1 MKTKQSV
8 STEASLD
15 HDGLTRAT
23 PPEATMEM
31 PAQDFSK
38 RPNVKFAFPSFKT
51 LIARLITFG
60 GGLGM
65 TVYATYQMILIV
77 SQSSVTP
84 LQWVMVALF
93 TLTFVWIALAACGA
107 VAGFIFTGR
116 SKTKLVAGSEKK
128 TALLMPVY
136 NEDPSQTCAAL
147 LSMGLSLVQKG
158 AGERFEIFVISDS
171 TDPDTWV
178 KETAAV
184 SQLKE
189 QLADQV
195 NVWYRRRFNNSAKK
209 AGNVHEFVCR
219 WGARYDYM
227 LVLDADSLLSADTL
241 ISLMAE
247 MDSDPKSG
255 ILQTL
260 PCLYGGNTLFAR
272 LQQFAGTVYGPIV
285 AQGITAWQGDDG
297 NYWGHNAIIRI
308 EAFAS
313 AAGLPT
319 MGGIKPFKGDI
330 LSHDFVEAAL
340 IRRAGWS
347 VKMLPKLKG
356 SWEQS
361 PPSLADVAIRDRRWA
376 QGNIQHLAVLSAR
389 GLRWPNRFH
398 MLSGVMGYVASPLW
412 FALILVGIAM
422 AIQTHYVNID
432 YFSDERSL
440 FPTWP
445 IFDSQ
450 RMVQLFIGT
459 MLILLVPKCL
469 GLIKAFFNT
478 AHRKSLGI
486 IRMTLGALVEI
497 VFSVLY
503 APIFMLI
510 HCKHVLDIFR
520 GRDSGWSTQQRQF
533 KGAPWGQLF
542 KQHIW
547 HTLIGLSLTLI
558 LLYYSPQLLIW
569 LSPTLIGLLLSI
581 PLAALSGSKGFAK
594 ALRYLGLLNIE
605 EEVIEPAI
613 MTARDNF
620 ESQLSEQIDKVTIQ
634 SVVVS
639 KAQTQRHFSMLQPA
653 PEDKRGHPNI
663 HRLSAMKK
671 IEDAENVEEA
681 LSWFNKQ
688 EKMILLSE
696 PNVLNALIA
705 QCELYGRQAI
715 VNR

>member
-1 MKTKQSV
+1 MHGPSKTEMPQQ
-8 STEASLD
+8 ASL
-15 HDGLTRAT
+15 TQAT
-23 PPEATMEM
+23 PPEAALSM
-31 PAQDFSK
+31 PPQDFSK
-38 RPNVKFAFPSFKT
+38 RPEGKFSFPSFKT
-51 LIARLITFG
+51 VIARLITFG
-60 GGLGM
+60 GGLAM
-65 TVYATYQMILIV
+65 TAYATHQMILIV
-77 SQSSVTP
+77 SQSQVTI

-107 VAGFIFTGR
+107 LAGFLFTGR
-116 SKTKLVAGSEKK
+116 TSAKPAAIADKK

-147 LSMGLSLVQKG
+147 LSMGRELADKG
-158 AGERFEIFVISDS
+158 VGKQFEIFIISDS
-171 TDPDTWV
+171 NEPDTWV

-184 SQLKE
+184 NQLKQE
-189 QLADQV
+189 LKGQV
-195 NVWYRRRFNNSAKK
+195 NVWYRRRFNNRAKK
-209 AGNVHEFVCR
+209 AGNVHEFVSR

-260 PCLYGGNTLFAR
+260 PCLYRGDTLFAR
-272 LQQFAGTVYGPIV
+272 LQQFAGSIYGPIV

-297 NYWGHNAIIRI
+297 NYWGHNAIIRV

-319 MGGIKPFKGDI
+319 IGGIKPFKGDI

-356 SWEQS
+356 SWEES

-376 QGNIQHLAVLSAR
+376 QGNIQHLAVLPAK

-422 AIQTHYVNID
+422 AIQTHYVTID

-445 IFDSQ
+445 VFDSQ
-450 RMVQLFIGT
+450 RMVQLFVGT
-459 MLILLVPKCL
+459 MLILLVPKFL
-469 GLIKAFFNT
+469 GLIRAFFNT
-478 AHRKSLGI
+478 TRRKSLGI
-486 IRMTLGALVEI
+486 IRMTLGALLEI
-497 VFSVLY
+497 LFSVLY

-542 KQHIW
+542 KQHVW
-547 HTLIGLSLTLI
+547 HTLIGLSLTLV
-558 LLYYSPQLLIW
+558 LLYFSPPLLIW
-569 LSPTLIGLLLSI
+569 LSPTLIGLLLAI
-581 PLAALSGSKGFAK
+581 PLSALSGNKGFAK
-594 ALRYLGLLNIE
+594 VLRYLGLLNIE
-605 EEVIEPAI
+605 EEVIEPSI
-613 MTARDNF
+613 MSVRDSF
-620 ESQLSEQIDKVTIQ
+620 ERQLSEDIGTVTIH
-634 SVVVS
+634 SLVLN
-639 KAQTQRHFSMLQPA
+639 KANAQRHFNMVQGIPN
-653 PEDKRGHPNI
+653 DKRGHPNI
-663 HRLSAMKK
+663 HRLTALSK
-671 IEDAENVEEA
+671 IEDADNVEEA
-681 LSWFNKQ
+681 LGWLSKQ
-688 EKMILLSE
+688 EKMIVLTEPKIFHALQALSI
-696 PNVLNALIA
+696 P
-705 QCELYGRQAI
+705 RQT
-715 VNR
+715 